1 MMLNLWDKGLVMS
14 RVSSLLFH
22 GWWVAAMVWSMTCW
36 ADPVRV
42 RVVDAS
48 GQPLPDAVVSV
59 YGVARTAAPS
69 EVTMD
74 QRDLSFVPRVLAVRK
89 GGSVRFV
96 NGDRVNHHVYSFSP
110 VQRFDLRLKRGAGG
124 ESILF
129 DNAGTVVI
137 GCNIHDWMLGFIRVV
152 DSDYFAL
159 TGANGEAVLEVPG
172 PWPEGATVR
181 AWHPQIAETEGEI
194 RGALAAQVVLT
205 TLRTLKPNPWLAAP
219 GYR

>member
-1 MMLNLWDKGLVMS
+1 MS
-14 RVSSLLFH
+14 RFLSPLVY
-22 GWWVAAMVWSMTCW
+22 GWCVAAMVWSTTCW
-36 ADPVRV
+36 ADPVRI

-48 GQPLPDAVVSV
+48 GQPLPNTVVSI

-74 QRDLSFVPRVLAVRK
+74 QRDLSFVPRVIAVRK

-110 VQRFDLRLKRGAGG
+110 VQRFDLRLKRGEGG

-129 DNAGTVVI
+129 DTSGTVVI
-137 GCNIHDWMLGFIRVV
+137 GCNIHDWMLGFIRIV
-152 DSDYFAL
+152 DSDYFAV
-159 TGANGEAVLEVPG
+159 TGADGEAVLEVPG

-194 RGALAAQVVLT
+194 RGELAAQVVLT